1 MTRRR
6 LAPQTFLAL
15 LCCLPIALFAY
26 MGQFTRMF
34 HDDFLVAAIGL
45 ELGGIGS
52 VVYYYNGWTGAYS
65 SIFFKTELAPHSV
78 LLPSLATLFIIV
90 VWLVSLFWL
99 FRQVFAVL
107 RLEGRIGLVALAAS
121 ALTVAAAINAFY
133 SPQSFYWFAANM
145 QYTVPLVAMSGCLA
159 LALWTIRLADSRASL
174 LIGAGACALI
184 SFLTVGASEMFLVFQ
199 VVFFTLLAP
208 MAFEIVDKPRRRT
221 LAIVAGA
228 MLLATAFGLVV
239 QLASPGIAIRMQSDA
254 QTYRPPIRSLQQLAI
269 FTIQITF
276 ESVGRQEVFAGFA
289 LLMAVGMFIAL
300 RTARLSKA
308 PSLSYSAERLSL
320 AVLVGLGVQLVFLP
334 ILWAHQSDSP
344 QILGRY
350 SPSYMFV
357 ICLHIVLLLAFLVSA
372 WQRRRLKRALERGRP
387 GLAIASA
394 LLLTAFVLLF
404 ALTQIRSIDSRASTY
419 LTISSLVFLAVL
431 ALLWQG
437 GNTNRPAQKLGL
449 LAIGSTV
456 ISWVTIAAL
465 VCVTFV
471 GHGFSDNR
479 IFAGPAFL
487 QVAAG
492 LFWGFY
498 IGYSIRSCAFSVA
511 NQGAWE
517 SRLAIG
523 SLALALVVAGGI
535 FLGQAKFVPDLQTYA
550 AEWDAR
556 HAYIIS
562 QRDRGQTQIEVE
574 PLSFDLA
581 DYLGMATLRFANQF
595 YGVES
600 IATIDG

>member
-1 MTRRR
+1 MNQRR
-6 LAPQTFLAL
+6 LFLQTFLAVL
-15 LCCLPIALFAY
+15 SCLPTALFAY
-26 MGQFTRMF
+26 MGQFSRMF

-65 SIFFKTELAPHSV
+65 SIFLKTGLAPHSV
-78 LLPSLATLFIIV
+78 LLPSLATLFIVV

-99 FRQVFAVL
+99 FRQAFAVL
-107 RLEGRIGLVALAAS
+107 RIEGRVGLIALAAS
-121 ALTVAAAINAFY
+121 ALTTAAAINAFY
-133 SPQSFYWFAANM
+133 TPQSFYWFAANM

-174 LIGAGACALI
+174 FIVAGACALI
-184 SFLTVGASEMFLVFQ
+184 SFLTAGASEMFLVFQ
-199 VVFFTLLAP
+199 SVFFVLLAP
-208 MAFEIVDKPRRRT
+208 TAFVIVDKPRRRA

-228 MLLATAFGLVV
+228 MLLATAIGLVI
-239 QLASPGIAIRMQSDA
+239 QLSSPGIAIRMQSDA
-254 QTYRPPIRSLQQLAI
+254 QTYRPPIRSLRQLSI
-269 FTIQITF
+269 ITIQFTF
-276 ESVGRQEVFAGFA
+276 ESIGRQEVFAGFA
-289 LLMAVGMFIAL
+289 LLMAIGVFIAL
-300 RTARLSKA
+300 RTAKPSSA
-308 PSLSYSAERLSL
+308 PSVPYSAERLSL
-320 AVLVGLGVQLVFLP
+320 GVLVGLGVQLVFLP
-334 ILWAHQSDSP
+334 ILWAHKSDSP

-350 SPSYMFV
+350 SPSYMLV
-357 ICLHIVLLLAFLVSA
+357 ICLHFVMLMAFLVSA
-372 WQRRRLKRALERGRP
+372 WQRRRLKRALERARP

-394 LLLTAFVLLF
+394 LLLTGFLLLF

-419 LTISSLVFLAVL
+419 LTISSLVFIAVL

-437 GNTNRPAQKLGL
+437 DNTDRLARKLGL
-449 LAIGSTV
+449 LAIGSSI

-465 VCVTFV
+465 VCVTFI

-487 QVAAG
+487 QVVAG
-492 LFWGFY
+492 LFWGVCL
-498 IGYSIRSCAFSVA
+498 GYAIRSSAFSVA
-511 NQGAWE
+511 NRGAWE
-517 SRLAIG
+517 RWLAIG
-523 SLALALVVAGGI
+523 SLALAFVVACGI

-562 QRDRGQTQIEVE
+562 QRDSGQDHIEVE

-581 DYLGMATLRFANQF
+581 DYLGMATLRFANRF

-600 IATIDG
+600 IVQNNE